1 MIHHLVIYCVLSII
15 IRDYLVFE
23 IRKNLD
29 LRKILVT
36 VSKWSHYILSDVLA
50 ESGLHFDRVVHEI
63 VFSY

>member
-1 MIHHLVIYCVLSII
+1 M
-15 IRDYLVFE
+15 FE